1 MTTSASP
8 DRQTFREVLAGLA
21 AKTLTKIPA
30 LNGRVEKACRL
41 VLGGDVELHPD
52 GTALVNSLTDPT
64 RAYQVSP
71 GLCLCKDF
79 DHAPEHLCCH
89 RLAVGFVRKVQEL
102 LPPAPEPAT
111 SAHYEQKSASA
122 LPEAPASVNMRL
134 IIAGRDVQLTLRD
147 HDEVRLLARL
157 EEVLQRYPA
166 PQTPPASQGASPRR
180 PEVTGVQEVG
190 WCHKHGVEMTLNQ
203 KDGRSW
209 WSHRT
214 ADGWC
219 KGK

>member
-1 MTTSASP
+1 MMTSP
-8 DRQTFREVLAGLA
+8 DRQIFREVLAGLA

-30 LNGRVEKACRL
+30 LNGRVEKACKL
-41 VLGGDVELHPD
+41 VLGGDVEMHPD

-64 RAYQVSP
+64 RTYQVSP

-89 RLAVGFVRKVQEL
+89 RLAVGFQRKVQEL
-102 LPPAPEPAT
+102 LPRAPEPVSQPAP
-111 SAHYEQKSASA
+111 A
-122 LPEAPASVNMRL
+122 LPEAPASVNCH
-134 IIAGRDVQLTLRD
+134 ITVAGRQVQLTLRD
-147 HDEVRLLARL
+147 TDEVRLLARL
-157 EEVLQRYPA
+157 EEVLQRYP
-166 PQTPPASQGASPRR
+166 PPPPASQGASPRR

-214 ADGWC
+214 AAGWC